1 MHVWDVFPMMG
12 GGCGF
17 VKLEKNDKNGSLLFD
32 EKGFFIHFQKIVV
45 HICSTNNL
53 VIIVGCKI

>member
-17 VKLEKNDKNGSLLFD
+17 VKLEKKDKNGSLLFD
-32 EKGFFIHFQKIVV
+32 EKGFLYTFK
-45 HICSTNNL
+45 
-53 VIIVGCKI
+53 K